1 MTTKH
6 LARKLSCLTET
17 FLRQVLQFSANSLV
31 STNSIKT
38 WNMLDNNAKQVGK
51 VGRNQER
58 LVNATENCGKPQMIH
73 KT

>member
-1 MTTKH
+1 
-6 LARKLSCLTET
+6 
-17 FLRQVLQFSANSLV
+17 
-31 STNSIKT
+31 
-38 WNMLDNNAKQVGK
+38 MLDNNAKQVGK